1 MIVDSTTA
9 FALSQVLPLL
19 LIALLVE
26 LRRTRLHLRGRSHR
40 RNRVLVGIF
49 LLIFAL
55 AETYFVLSTDADLF
69 PLQPGDLVA
78 AALIFGLLAGLFA
91 LSLVESRTDQSPLE
105 ITPPPQSE
113 DGGSDPPRTRRETRR
128 GAGMDG

>member
-1 MIVDSTTA
+1 MIVDATTA

-69 PLQPGDLVA
+69 PLQLGDLVA

-91 LSLVESRTDQSPLE
+91 LSLVESRTEQS
-105 ITPPPQSE
+105 TPELRPPTSQGAE
-113 DGGSDPPRTRRETRR
+113 RNPPSTRRAEGKDR
-128 GAGMDG
+128 

>member
-1 MIVDSTTA
+1 MIVDATTA

-40 RNRVLVGIF
+40 RNRVLVGVF

-69 PLQPGDLVA
+69 PLQFGDLVA
-78 AALIFGLLAGLFA
+78 AALIFGLLAGLLA
-91 LSLVESRTDQSPLE
+91 LSLVESRTERSTPEL
-105 ITPPPQSE
+105 TPPPSE
-113 DGGSDPPRTRRETRR
+113 GKDR
-128 GAGMDG
+128 

>member
-1 MIVDSTTA
+1 MIVDATTA

-69 PLQPGDLVA
+69 PLQLGDLVA

-91 LSLVESRTDQSPLE
+91 LSLVESRTEQSTPELR
-105 ITPPPQSE
+105 PPPSE
-113 DGGSDPPRTRRETRR
+113 GAERNPPSARRAEGKDR
-128 GAGMDG
+128 

>member
-40 RNRVLVGIF
+40 RNRALVGIF

-69 PLQPGDLVA
+69 PLQLGDLVA
-78 AALIFGLLAGLFA
+78 AALIFGLLAALFG
-91 LSLVESRTDQSPLE
+91 LSLVESRTDQSP
-105 ITPPPQSE
+105 
-113 DGGSDPPRTRRETRR
+113 SDPSPGRREEGTNE
-128 GAGMDG
+128 

>member
-1 MIVDSTTA
+1 MIVDATTA

-69 PLQPGDLVA
+69 PLQPGDLLA

-91 LSLVESRTDQSPLE
+91 LSLVESRTDQSPVDL
-105 ITPPPQSE
+105 TPPRSE
-113 DGGSDPPRTRRETRR
+113 NGGSNHPSTRREEGTN
-128 GAGMDG
+128 G